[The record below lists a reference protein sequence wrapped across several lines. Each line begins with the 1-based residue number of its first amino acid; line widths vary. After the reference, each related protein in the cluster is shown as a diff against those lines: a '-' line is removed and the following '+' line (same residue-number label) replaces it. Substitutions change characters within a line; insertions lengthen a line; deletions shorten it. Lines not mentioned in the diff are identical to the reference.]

1 MKLRALFAAALLAAL
16 LVSCT
21 GARQKPTPAP
31 GAAPRLVLVEEH
43 GDSARIVLERPGDAT
58 ERRVVAAIEH
68 RQGYGV
74 RATVSPDGRLVAY
87 TVLPRDATDPDT
99 QAQLWLL
106 PLDGRKPRRL
116 ATGIDLRSDLVWS
129 PGSTWVTYERVPDD
143 PAHVLEVRR
152 VNIVGAGDELLADD
166 TVAARWYAMG
176 YSPDGQQL
184 ALARLDA
191 DGTVVTLGPAGSVP
205 ATGYRFTGMSRA
217 FIVSGRGCPAL
228 LVLGEEGGRQVY
240 RAYACDGD
248 GYSRL
253 TRGGL
258 EDTGIAWNPVTNIF
272 AVGVV
277 LGPPGSAPPAAAR
290 RDAEVVVPPS
300 GFDVPLAWSPDGRAL
315 AVRHFT
321 GATTD
326 APGEASIAVVLA
338 GGARVVITG
347 DGPLDVAGWTGS
359 A

>member
-1 MKLRALFAAALLAAL
+1 MSLRVLLAATL
-16 LVSCT
+16 LAVLL
-21 GARQKPTPAP
+21 GACAGKRQKPTPSPSVAP
-31 GAAPRLVLVEEH
+31 HLVLVEEH
-43 GDSARIVLERPGDAT
+43 GDSARIVLERPGDAAGW
-58 ERRVVAAIEH
+58 RVIAAIEH

-87 TVLPRDATDPDT
+87 AVLPRDAVDPDT

-116 ATGIDLRSDLVWS
+116 AIGIDLRSDLVWS
-129 PGSTWVTYERVPDD
+129 PDSTWVTYERVPDD
-143 PAHVLEVRR
+143 PTKVLDVRR
-152 VNIVGAGDELLADD
+152 VNIAGAGDELLASD
-166 TVAARWYAMG
+166 TATVRWYAMG
-176 YSPDGQQL
+176 YTPDGRQL

-191 DGTVVTLGPAGSVP
+191 DGTMVGLAPTGSVP
-205 ATGYRFTGMSRA
+205 ETGYRFTGASRT

-228 LVLGEEGGRQVY
+228 LALGEENGRQVY
-240 RAYACDGD
+240 RAYACDGT

-258 EDTGIAWNPVTNIF
+258 EDTGIAWNPVTNVF

-277 LGPPGSAPPAAAR
+277 AGPPGSAPPIAAR

-321 GATTD
+321 GTTTD
-326 APGEASIAVVLA
+326 APGEASIVVVLT
-338 GGARVVITG
+338 GGARVTIMG
-347 DGPLDVAGWTGS
+347 DGPLDVAGWTG